1 MRRDR
6 DQKGEEKTEGVMGNR
21 EAGGSTRWEGK
32 GETAWVRSEE
42 LDEKSKEQHEPGW
55 ARSEELDGRSME
67 QHEPGWV
74 RSKELDGKK

>member
-1 MRRDR
+1 
-6 DQKGEEKTEGVMGNR
+6 MGR
-21 EAGGSTRWEGK
+21 K

-42 LDEKSKEQHEPGW
+42 LDGK
-55 ARSEELDGRSME
+55 SME